1 MPSRLS
7 HIPTARERQAMQFIR
22 SGGVHDIS
30 DHSGNVT
37 IKRLL
42 EKGWIEPVELGHNQ
56 YRVTAAG
63 DAAAKA
69 KIPE

>member
-1 MPSRLS
+1 
-7 HIPTARERQAMQFIR
+7 MQIIR
-22 SGGVHDIS
+22 GGGVHDIA
-30 DHSGNVT
+30 HHAGNVT

-42 EKGWIEPVELGHNQ
+42 EKGWIEPVALGHNQ